1 VSALSVWRIAER
13 AAAGRYHIRVNAST
27 AVPENSPRLAHWAK
41 IASAVLLSAYFLCF
55 AWDGLGARWA
65 EDDMMNLYGAWKPG
79 PWQLLLAQ
87 FRPWHG
93 DYRPLGGAFYE
104 VLFSLF
110 GLNPLPYR
118 VAILLLLGFNL
129 WLIYR
134 LARLLGCG
142 ELGSAVAVILAAY
155 HAGLGSLHYVT
166 DVIYD
171 ILCFTFYLGAFLYYA
186 SIRRRGRLLGGWE
199 SATFFGLFLCALNAK
214 EMALTLPLVLLAYEA
229 FYHWPAEWSWS
240 GARAWLLGP
249 GRIALCAVPL
259 NLLYLYGKK
268 FGPDPLM
275 KMPAYQP
282 VFALDRWVT
291 FQTTCIKDLLFRVAP
306 VGALGLLFTWT
317 LLTWL
322 AWRYDRPVLRFCWA
336 FLIIAP
342 LPIEFLEGRY
352 QASLYIPFAA
362 LAVFAATVLVDV
374 ADAAARFLASLPIL
388 RRLGRGIPLAVLLI
402 AALIPYV
409 RINWRIRN
417 TFVHDAMVSQGPL
430 TWKVIQQFRA
440 FKPKAPPGSSVL
452 ILNDPFH
459 GFDELFIA
467 SLCLGD
473 RSITVHLQNMDRLP
487 PEEIANA
494 PHVLA
499 HQDGELV
506 QIR

>member
-1 VSALSVWRIAER
+1 M
-13 AAAGRYHIRVNAST
+13 NAST
-27 AVPENSPRLAHWAK
+27 AVPKNSPRLARWAK

-65 EDDMMNLYGAWKPG
+65 EDDMGNLYTAWKPG

-93 DYRPLGGAFYE
+93 DYRPMGGAFYA
-104 VLFSLF
+104 VLFTMF

-118 VAILLLLGFNL
+118 VAILLLLGINL
-129 WLIYR
+129 WLVYR
-134 LARLLGCG
+134 LARVLGCD
-142 ELGSAVAVILAAY
+142 ELRSVVAVILAAY
-155 HAGLGSLHYVT
+155 HSGLGSLHYNT

-171 ILCFTFYLGAFLYYA
+171 ILCFTFYLGALLYYA

-199 SATFFGLFLCALNAK
+199 SAAFFGLFLCALNAK

-229 FYHWPAEWSWS
+229 FYHRPAAWSWS
-240 GARAWLLGP
+240 EARAWLLGP
-249 GRIALCAVPL
+249 GRLALCAVPL

-268 FGPDPLM
+268 FGPDAMM
-275 KMPAYQP
+275 KMPAYRP
-282 VFALDRWVT
+282 VFRLGRLVT
-291 FQTTCIKDLLFRVAP
+291 FQTTCIGDFLFRAAP
-306 VGALGLLFTWT
+306 VGTLGLLFTWT

-322 AWRYDRPVLRFCWA
+322 AWRYNRPVLRFCWA
-336 FLIIAP
+336 FLIVAP

-352 QASLYIPFAA
+352 QACLYIPFAA
-362 LAVFAATVLVDV
+362 LAVFAATALVDA
-374 ADAAARFLASLPIL
+374 ADAAARFLDGLPIL
-388 RRLGRGIPLAVLLI
+388 RRWGRGIPLAVLLI
-402 AALIPYV
+402 AALLPYV

-417 TFVHDAMVSQGPL
+417 TFVHRAMVLQGPL

-440 FKPKAPPGSSVL
+440 VKPKVPPGSSVL
-452 ILNDPFH
+452 ILDDPFH
-459 GFDELFIA
+459 SPDELYIA

-473 RSITVHLQNMDRLP
+473 RSITVRLQTLDHLP
-487 PEEIANA
+487 PEEIAKR

-499 HQDGELV
+499 YQDGELA